1 MNFTES
7 IQTCYKKFF
16 DFSGRAS
23 KSEYWWFQLYQLI
36 IYVLSLIFQSDLALL
51 FSILVIAN
59 LLPLYACGVR
69 RIHDSDKSGWFIL
82 LSLIP
87 IIGLY
92 VFVLLIQDGSKG
104 KNRFGAK
111 PKKQIIQ
118 TLNFII
124 LYLLLFLIVKNFY
137 KSIQK
142 HKFV

>member
-23 KSEYWWFQLYQLI
+23 KSEYWWFQLYQII
-36 IYVLSLIFQSDLALL
+36 IYALSLIFQSDLALL
-51 FSILVIAN
+51 FSIVVIAN

-111 PKKQIIQ
+111 PKK
-118 TLNFII
+118 
-124 LYLLLFLIVKNFY
+124 
-137 KSIQK
+137 
-142 HKFV
+142 